1 MNVQLPL
8 PEQLVIRRIR
18 KNEIVC
24 LIDVRILRLAAN
36 TTIYE
41 ITRIPEK
48 IMLLKTTEL
57 GNGYL
62 NIMLMDIFISA

>member
-1 MNVQLPL
+1 MNFRNKAEKWRGGKLL
-8 PEQLVIRRIR
+8 L
-18 KNEIVC
+18 
-24 LIDVRILRLAAN
+24 LYMAGN